1 MKKQIVTDLFFLAL
15 HSGTMKVIE
24 AGKQPSVIS
33 ESKLDVKI
41 LATPAIEGNN
51 LYIRTSEHLYVFQ
64 Q

>member
-33 ESKLDVKI
+33 ESKLDGKI
-41 LATPAIEGNN
+41 LATPAISGNN
-51 LYIRTSEHLYVFQ
+51 I
-64 Q
+64 